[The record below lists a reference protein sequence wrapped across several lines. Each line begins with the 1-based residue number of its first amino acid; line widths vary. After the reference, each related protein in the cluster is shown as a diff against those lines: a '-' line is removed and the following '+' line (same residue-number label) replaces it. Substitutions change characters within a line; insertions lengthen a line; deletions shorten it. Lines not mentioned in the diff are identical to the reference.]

1 MAGERATVHKLND
14 APKAKGKCC
23 ISMAYLE
30 GGVRVVFHLIGS
42 SKYVYDEGYSRVA
55 ARFVRGQRVTNR
67 RYQPLGERCPI
78 IGRVSK
84 TTTVAPSPPH
94 GTNHVLARLCGS
106 CPCTPVVPFD
116 FRNRA
121 DSDPQS
127 RTEMAAGRVGFP
139 SRVLCAKFRGPY
151 AREPP
156 SRLSFL
162 RIIIVSYH
170 PY

>member
-30 GGVRVVFHLIGS
+30 GGVRVVSHLIGS

-94 GTNHVLARLCGS
+94 GTNHVLARCVAAVRVRPS
-106 CPCTPVVPFD
+106 
-116 FRNRA
+116 
-121 DSDPQS
+121 S
-127 RTEMAAGRVGFP
+127 RSIFEIARTATR
-139 SRVLCAKFRGPY
+139 SRGPKWLPAESGSLPGFY
-151 AREPP
+151 VRNSEGRTRASLPHGYRFCE
-156 SRLSFL
+156 
-162 RIIIVSYH
+162 
-170 PY
+170 